1 MNWNY
6 PTHIRFGPG
15 RLSELPE
22 ACKELQI
29 ARPLLV
35 TDPGLKDL
43 PPVQKALQFQPAGLY
58 AGVKP
63 NPIGA
68 NVMEGVEAFRA
79 GGHDGV
85 IAIGGGSALDAG
97 KAIALMVGQTRPLF
111 DFEDREDWWT
121 RVNPH
126 GIAPV
131 VAIPTTAGTGSEV
144 GRASVI
150 TDESIQVKKIIFHPR
165 MLPGRV
171 ILDPELT
178 LALPPKITAYTG
190 MDALAHCLEALC
202 SPLFHP
208 MAEGIALEG
217 MRLIQTALPRAFA
230 HPSDLEA
237 RGHMLTAA
245 TMGAAAFQ
253 KGLGAIHSL
262 SHPIGGRFD
271 LHHGML
277 NAIFMPYVLRF
288 NRPAIEPKIDRV
300 AAFMGLQDF
309 SGFEA
314 WLLGLRSELGIPDRV
329 ELENPDLDE
338 LAQLAL
344 EDPSTATNPVPLT
357 RDDLKGLLQQ
367 SVVSFRR
374 IAG

>member
-6 PTHIRFGPG
+6 PTSIRFGAG
-15 RLSELPE
+15 RLKELRD

-29 ARPLLV
+29 SRPLLV
-35 TDPGLKDL
+35 TDPGMKDL
-43 PPVQKALQFQPAGLY
+43 PPVVRALEYQPAGLFT
-58 AGVKP
+58 GVKP
-63 NPIGA
+63 NPVGS
-68 NVMEGVEAFRA
+68 NVMDGVEAFRA

-126 GIAPV
+126 GV
-131 VAIPTTAGTGSEV
+131 VPTVAVPTTAGTGSEV

-150 TDESIQVKKIIFHPR
+150 TDESNHLKKIIFHPR

-190 MDALAHCLEALC
+190 MDALAHSLEAIC

-208 MAEGIALEG
+208 MAEGIGVKAL
-217 MRLIQTALPRAFA
+217 RLIKTALPKAF
-230 HPSDLEA
+230 HNPDDIEA

-245 TMGAAAFQ
+245 MMGAAAFQ

-262 SHPIGGRFD
+262 SHPVGGRYD

-277 NAIFMPYVLRF
+277 NGIFMPYVLRF
-288 NRPAIEPKIDRV
+288 NRSAIESKIER
-300 AAFMGLQDF
+300 AAAYLGLDGWA
-309 SGFEA
+309 GFET
-314 WLLGLRSELGIPDRV
+314 WLLGLRSELGIPDKL

-338 LAQLAL
+338 LARLAL
-344 EDPSTATNPVPLT
+344 DDPSTGTNPVPLR

-367 SVVSFRR
+367 SVVTFRR
-374 IAG
+374 IAQ

>member
-15 RLSELPE
+15 RLAELPE

-29 ARPLLV
+29 SRPLLV
-35 TDPGLKDL
+35 TDPGMKDL

-63 NPIGA
+63 NPVGA
-68 NVMEGVEAFRA
+68 NVMEGVDAFRS

-126 GIAPV
+126 GIVPV
-131 VAIPTTAGTGSEV
+131 VAVPTTAGTGSEV

-150 TDESIQVKKIIFHPR
+150 TDESNHVKKIIFHPR

-178 LALPPKITAYTG
+178 LALPAKITAYTG
-190 MDALAHCLEALC
+190 MDALAHSLEALC

-208 MAEGIALEG
+208 MAEGVAVEAV
-217 MRLIQTALPRAFA
+217 RLIKDALPRAFRQ
-230 HPSDLEA
+230 PGDLEA

-245 TMGAAAFQ
+245 MMGAAAFQ

-262 SHPIGGRFD
+262 SHPVGGRFD

-288 NRPAIEPKIDRV
+288 NRPAIEPKIDRLS
-300 AAFMGLQDF
+300 AFLGLKGFD
-309 SGFEA
+309 GFEK
-314 WLLGLRSELGIPDRV
+314 WLLELRQELEIPEKL
-329 ELENPDLDE
+329 ELENPDFDE

-344 EDPSTATNPVPLT
+344 ADPSTPTNPVPLT
-357 RDDLKGLLQQ
+357 KEALSGLLQE
-367 SVVSFRR
+367 SVRSFRR
-374 IAG
+374 IA